1 MCLGDVVVAFLAV
14 CRWRRESEVV
24 QCCLSL
30 EMGDFTLNYDGFFGL
45 TDESDDCSDPELEN
59 SEALCGE
66 DDDTPSSGGCDE
78 SLSHI
83 DFDPVGR

>member
-30 EMGDFTLNYDGFFGL
+30 EMGDFTLNYDVFFGL
-45 TDESDDCSDPELEN
+45 ADESDCEGFLLGPCITCKL
-59 SEALCGE
+59 
-66 DDDTPSSGGCDE
+66 GCLD
-78 SLSHI
+78 
-83 DFDPVGR
+83 